1 MIEKILTSPLNC
13 FDIPVQSHLLWQ
25 VQVYSRALQKVCT
38 TTLSPVRGLGM
49 CMVAWMSLWW
59 LAVIIFCFPFLCS
72 ISFLPDT
79 IISQQVARVHTTEE
93 PCWQF
98 CPIAN
103 PGYCY
108 GYQAWMI
115 RERLP
120 ALFCSHQ
127 TALGRSLF
135 REFSQFPDCHWARG
149 GQIKSYINMI
159 NSIVSSC
166 ILNAWG
172 F

>member
-1 MIEKILTSPLNC
+1 MAGASLFSCSSESLHHHLVSSTRPGHVHSGLNVTLMAGCHHFLFSLLVQYLISSRSHHISAGRTCAYHRRALLTVLSHSKSRLLL
-13 FDIPVQSHLLWQ
+13 SHL
-25 VQVYSRALQKVCT
+25 
-38 TTLSPVRGLGM
+38 
-49 CMVAWMSLWW
+49 
-59 LAVIIFCFPFLCS
+59 
-72 ISFLPDT
+72 
-79 IISQQVARVHTTEE
+79 
-93 PCWQF
+93 
-98 CPIAN
+98 
-103 PGYCY
+103 

-115 RERLP
+115 KERLP

-149 GQIKSYINMI
+149 RQIKSYINMI
-159 NSIVSSC
+159 NSIVSPC